1 MEIVKL
7 PFIQYTDELAYMEH
21 LDHPDTQA
29 ALNEEAARWKKQIAK
44 LPVSKWIKLL
54 QEANET
60 MLSEPHFID
69 NDIEVR
75 YLDHDLKHLTYKNRV
90 WPCIYEY
97 AFFKDFL
104 LVIEDEQWQG
114 SERKILTAYNQ
125 SDLRIAWTIRNVGSM
140 CVSKGHLIIQT
151 SKEVQRFY
159 TLEEVFE
166 NGASKILVK
175 SRSRSQVVVPC
186 EITGQRLWYFQEGRR
201 FRNLYVAELSSG
213 YSKKVV
219 DGKRNIIGFAYPYW
233 WTDTTVYNV
242 RTTQIVWSMI
252 GNKKIVDIYPLQ
264 TAEDGFLCKTLTQ
277 QIIQLSLIRNGKEKI
292 LFQPNSAGKLLLLDS
307 STDKTFLWFSPTR
320 RAQQLVITHDLTVT
334 LKEAPDLGL
343 EADYTLCV
351 REGHHIPATTVYQKG
366 KEPRAL
372 IAYIYGHYGIP
383 TPGHLVARFLPFLR
397 EGYAISF
404 IGVRGSG
411 DNGIED
417 WDAARGNNRMV
428 GLLDYIAAIP
438 QIQALY
444 NVKPAKTILL
454 GRSAG
459 GFHIAN
465 AVQKVSKPRQLCGA
479 ACAEV
484 PFVDVLKG
492 STNDVIPVLRL
503 EMDEFFDTS
512 KYDGFRAAL
521 SLDPLLTTQE
531 GPGVP
536 VLASGGIHDTEVMY
550 WEPLKWA
557 TLLRKKGW
565 RQVTCRID
573 SETGHF
579 MQGPYA
585 LERRAEEAA
594 WLHAAIG
601 LN

>member
-29 ALNEEAARWKKQIAK
+29 ALKEEAARWTKVIAK
-44 LPVSKWIKLL
+44 LPVNKWLKLMEEGN
-54 QEANET
+54 EA

-69 NDIEVR
+69 NGIEVR
-75 YLDHDLKHLTYKNRV
+75 YLDHDLKHLTYKKRV

-97 AFFKDFL
+97 AFFKDYL

-114 SERKILTAYNQ
+114 SERKKLTAYLV
-125 SDLRIAWTIRNVGSM
+125 SDFSVAWTINNVGSM
-140 CVSKGHLIIQT
+140 CVSRGRLIIQT
-151 SKEVQRFY
+151 CKEVQRFY
-159 TLEEVFE
+159 SLEEVFD
-166 NGASKILVK
+166 NGAFKTIVK
-175 SRSRSQVVVPC
+175 SRSQNQVVLPC
-186 EITGQRLWYFQEGRR
+186 QIVGQRLWYFQEGRR
-201 FRNLYVAELSSG
+201 FRNLYVVDLSTR

-242 RTTQIVWSMI
+242 RTTQIVFDMI
-252 GNKKIVDIYPLQ
+252 GNKKIADIYPLSK
-264 TAEDGFLCKTLTQ
+264 TEDGFFCKTLTH
-277 QIIQLSLIRNGKEKI
+277 QIVQLSLIRDGREKI
-292 LFQPNSAGKLLLLDS
+292 IFQPNSTGKLLLLDS
-307 STDKTFLWFSPTR
+307 SSDKTFLWFSPTR
-320 RAQQLVITHDLTVT
+320 RAQQLVIANDLSVK
-334 LKEAPDLGL
+334 LEAAPDLGI
-343 EADYTLCV
+343 EADYTICV
-351 REGHHIPATTVYQKG
+351 REGHHIPATTVYKKG

-372 IAYIYGHYGIP
+372 IAYVYGHYGIP
-383 TPGHLVARFLPFLR
+383 TPGHLVARFLPFIR

-404 IGVRGSG
+404 IGVRGGG
-411 DNGIED
+411 DNGIAD

-444 NVKPAKTILL
+444 NIKPAKTILF

-465 AVQKVSKPRQLCGA
+465 AIQKVSNPRRLCGA

-484 PFVDVLKG
+484 PFVDVVKG

-512 KYDGFRAAL
+512 EYDGFRAAL
-521 SLDPLLTTQE
+521 ALDPLLTTQE

-536 VLASGGIHDTEVMY
+536 VLASGGLHDTEVMY

-565 RQVTCRID
+565 KVGCRID

-579 MQGPYA
+579 MQGPYS

-594 WLHAAIG
+594 WLHSCIG
-601 LN
+601 LD

>member
-7 PFIQYTDELAYMEH
+7 PFIEYQDELAYMEH
-21 LDHPDTQA
+21 LEHPDTQA
-29 ALNEEAARWKKQIAK
+29 AIKDEAARWRKSVSRLDTKKW
-44 LPVSKWIKLL
+44 LKLL
-54 QEANET
+54 QEAEET
-60 MLSEPHFID
+60 MLAEPHYID
-69 NDIEVR
+69 NGLEIR
-75 YLDHDLKHLTYKNRV
+75 YLDHDLKHLTYKKRV

-104 LVIEDEQWQG
+104 LVIEDIQWLG
-114 SERKILTAYNQ
+114 SERKKLTAFRVE
-125 SDLRIAWTIRNVGSM
+125 DLSVAWTLENVGSM
-140 CVSKGHLIIQT
+140 IVSKGRLIVQT

-159 TLEEVFE
+159 TLEEVFD
-166 NGASKILVK
+166 NGHCKPLVK
-175 SRSRSQVVVPC
+175 SRSKNQVVLPC
-186 EITGQRLWYFQEGRR
+186 EIVGQRLWYFQEGRR
-201 FRNLYVAELSSG
+201 FRNLFVVDLSSG

-219 DGKRNIIGFAYPYW
+219 DGKRNILGFAYPYY
-233 WTDTTVYNV
+233 WTDVAVYNV
-242 RTTQIVWSMI
+242 RTTQIVWAI
-252 GNKKIVDIYPLQ
+252 TNNHKITDIYPLSKD
-264 TAEDGFLCKTLTQ
+264 DGFFCKTLTH
-277 QIIQLSLIRNGKEKI
+277 QIIQLSFVRNGKEKV
-292 LFQPNSAGKLLLLDS
+292 LFQPNTAGKLLLLDS
-307 STDKTFLWFSPTR
+307 TEHTKFLWFSPTR
-320 RAQQLVITHDLTVT
+320 RPQQLKINKDLSVK
-334 LKEAPDLGL
+334 LDIAANLGL
-343 EADYTLCV
+343 EAEYTTCV
-351 REGHHIPATTVYQKG
+351 REGHHIPVTTVHQKG
-366 KEPRAL
+366 REPRAL
-372 IAYIYGHYGIP
+372 IAYVYGHYGIP
-383 TPGHLVARFLPFLR
+383 TPGHLIPRFLPFLQ

-404 IGVRGSG
+404 ICVRGGG
-411 DNGIED
+411 DNGIAD

-444 NVKPAKTILL
+444 SIKPSKTILY

-465 AVQKVSKPRQLCGA
+465 AIQKISNPRKLCGA

-484 PFVDVLKG
+484 PFVDVVKG

-512 KYDGFRAAL
+512 DYDGFRAAL
-521 SLDPLLTTQE
+521 ALDPLLTTKD

-565 RQVTCRID
+565 KVACRID
-573 SETGHF
+573 AETGHF
-579 MQGPYA
+579 MQGPYS
-585 LERRAEEAA
+585 LERRAEESA

-601 LN
+601 LD